1 MRAKTTPPS
10 LLILYYFTLKYEK
23 EQYKIENMPKIYE
36 HIYRNT
42 YIQHYVYYNTV
53 ACVRPF
59 VYQAAQQNYRK
70 GNYSLDYNCL
80 PKIV

>member
-42 YIQHYVYYNTV
+42 HIQHYVYYNTV
-53 ACVRPF
+53 ACVL
-59 VYQAAQQNYRK
+59 NEIS
-70 GNYSLDYNCL
+70 NICL
-80 PKIV
+80 SCKDSKETHK